1 MAENAIAIIGV
12 GYVGLPLAIGLANHH
27 TDIVAFD
34 IDEERIKELTNGV
47 DRNDPNKLKKT
58 YPKSLEFTS
67 DLSKI
72 NRASAYIIT
81 VPTPIDNNR
90 LPDLTLLEN
99 SCKTIA
105 SVISKD
111 NLVIIESTVYPGVT
125 EEVCGPLIQEVSGL
139 LKGRDFYLGYSPER
153 INPGDLKN
161 NLESVVKIIAGQDPE
176 TTERMKAIYA
186 PVITAG
192 LYPAKSIQVAEAAKI
207 VENVQ
212 RDLNIALMNEL
223 AMIFDRMGIRT
234 ADVLDAAATKWNF
247 QKFTPGLV
255 GGHCIGVDP
264 YYLISKA
271 EGLGYYPELIRAAR
285 RLNNGLAEHISQ
297 KIVDLIVSSGRSM
310 NDSKIGILGL
320 TFKENVAD
328 VRNSQS
334 PIIVD
339 ELSRYGATIVCHDP
353 YADHRILFD
362 NYGIQVSPIDML
374 TELDALVI
382 IVPHLPYLEK
392 PMNDLMAML
401 KKDGIFIDVKS
412 AFDLKKMPELIRYWS
427 L

>member
-1 MAENAIAIIGV
+1 VAENAIAIIGV

-27 TDIVAFD
+27 ADIVAFD
-34 IDEERIKELTNGV
+34 IDEERIRELTNGV

-58 YPKSLEFTS
+58 YPKSLKFTS
-67 DLSKI
+67 DVSKI
-72 NRASAYIIT
+72 SSASAYIVT

-99 SCKTIA
+99 SCKIIA

-139 LKGRDFYLGYSPER
+139 LNGRDFSLGYSPER

-176 TTERMKAIYA
+176 TLERMEAIYA

-297 KIVDLIVSSGRSM
+297 KTVDLIVSSGRSM

-334 PIIVD
+334 PIIVN
-339 ELSRYGATIVCHDP
+339 ELSRYGATILCHDP
-353 YADHRILFD
+353 YVDHRILFD
-362 NYGIQVSPIDML
+362 NYGIQMSSMEML

-392 PMNDLMAML
+392 PMNELMAML